1 MSSRIHRKRKRVSI
15 GKMEDGIHELA
26 NSIRKRI
33 EELPPLSSKCCIYR
47 VPRTLRDVNLC
58 AYEPCLISIGPLH
71 YGMKRLQEMQE
82 QKLRYLQNFLRR
94 NEKKT
99 LKDYLGAIKEWESD
113 ARECYIESVGLK
125 SDEFVEMML
134 LDGCFVI
141 EFFLNWYCDTL
152 DEEDRI
158 FGKPSL
164 EHVIRRD
171 LLLIENQLPFFVLEN
186 LYDLVFDDDD
196 EEEEEDEESSEGSIP
211 FKDLT
216 SEVLLGS
223 KELPKKFKRHGEILH
238 LVDFLRTYFVPQ
250 QLRDP
255 NYVPSHDDACWEFPP
270 GVGDLHDAG
279 VKFVVDKS
287 DSLLDI
293 KFIDGVLYIP
303 KLEVEDH
310 TESILLN
317 LSAFEQC
324 HYHSNSYIVDYVLLM
339 DVLITTLKDVDILL
353 SSGIITNALGNNDEV
368 AHLFNTICR
377 ETNYEAHKFYYTDVC
392 RRLVAHSKAPWN
404 RWKATLKH
412 DYFNNPWTIISVIAA
427 IVLLILT
434 VIQTACTVIA
444 FRR

>member
-1 MSSRIHRKRKRVSI
+1 MSSKTPKKRKRVPI
-15 GKMEDGIHELA
+15 GKMEDGIHQLA
-26 NSIRKRI
+26 KSIRKRFD
-33 EELPPLSSKCCIYR
+33 ELPPLSSKCCIYR
-47 VPRTLRDVNLC
+47 VPRTLRNVNLS
-58 AYEPCLISIGPLH
+58 AYKPWLISIGPLH
-71 YGMKRLQEMQE
+71 YGTKSLQGLQE

-94 NEKKT
+94 NEEKT
-99 LKDYLGAIKEWESD
+99 LKDYLKAIKEWEID
-113 ARECYIESVGLK
+113 ARECYIENITLS

-134 LDGCFVI
+134 LDSCFII
-141 EFFLNWYCDTL
+141 EFFLNWYWETL
-152 DEEDRI
+152 DEDDRI

-171 LLLIENQLPFFVLEN
+171 LLLVENQLPFFVLEN
-186 LYDLVFDDDD
+186 LYDLVFEDDD
-196 EEEEEDEESSEGSIP
+196 ESSESSIP
-211 FKDLT
+211 FSDLT
-216 SEVLLGS
+216 SEVLIG
-223 KELPKKFKRHGEILH
+223 KRELPKRFKRREILH
-238 LVDFLRTYFVPQ
+238 FVDFLRTYFLPRVV
-250 QLRDP
+250 RDP
-255 NYVPSHDDACWEFPP
+255 NYVPSRVDACWEFPP

-279 VKFVVDKS
+279 VKFVVNRS

-293 KFIDGVLYIP
+293 EFKDGVLYIP

-317 LSAFEQC
+317 LSVFEQC
-324 HYHSNSYIVDYVLLM
+324 HYHSDSYIVDYILLM

-353 SSGIITNALGNNDEV
+353 SSGIITNALGNNEEV

-377 ETNYEAHKFYYTDVC
+377 ETNYEAHKFYYTDIC

-434 VIQTACTVIA
+434 VVQTACTVIA
-444 FRR
+444 FKRH